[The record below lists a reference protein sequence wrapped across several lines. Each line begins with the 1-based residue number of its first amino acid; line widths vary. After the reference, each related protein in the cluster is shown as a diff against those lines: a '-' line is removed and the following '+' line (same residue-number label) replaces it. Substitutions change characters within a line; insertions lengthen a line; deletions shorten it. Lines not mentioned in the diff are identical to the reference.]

1 MTIFIYLFGNLVLP
15 VVLLI
20 LGIIESTEKYAN
32 VIRWIFCP
40 LPIYDVGKGFYEV
53 LMNDLIAGFGGDPK
67 PPLSTDVAGYYL
79 MSLIISI
86 PFYWFM
92 LFLVETRIISTALN
106 KCCG

>member
-1 MTIFIYLFGNLVLP
+1 
-15 VVLLI
+15 
-20 LGIIESTEKYAN
+20 
-32 VIRWIFCP
+32 
-40 LPIYDVGKGFYEV
+40 
-53 LMNDLIAGFGGDPK
+53 MNDLVAGFGVDTK